1 MTEFGMSFLC
11 RQARVGE
18 ALTKVTSP
26 FHSVSLHHEVTPQAK
41 LGCLQP
47 VRGLSPE
54 TTPSLG
60 DLEQKP
66 ESEGHSKWTRV
77 KIWETPQLLLG
88 LHLLSLHSLRGRSS
102 VQ

>member
-26 FHSVSLHHEVTPQAK
+26 FHSVSLDHEVTPQAQ
-41 LGCLQP
+41 LGCLQA

-54 TTPSLG
+54 TAPSLG

-66 ESEGHSKWTRV
+66 ESEEHSKWTRV

-88 LHLLSLHSLRGRSS
+88 QHLLSLRSLRGCSR
-102 VQ
+102 VW